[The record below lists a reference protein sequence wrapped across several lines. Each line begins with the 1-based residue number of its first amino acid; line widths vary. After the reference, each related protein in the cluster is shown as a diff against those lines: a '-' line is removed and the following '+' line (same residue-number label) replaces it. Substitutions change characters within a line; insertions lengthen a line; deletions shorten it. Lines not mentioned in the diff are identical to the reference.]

1 MPYRRG
7 SIPQNRYQSLDL
19 DDLWRRLYLYAAVL
33 TSGTNVVMH
42 CGLSAEDLATETL
55 NKYLLSPNGL
65 GWRES
70 KGSLTAFLGTILRNK
85 FIDHLRRQR
94 EVARTE
100 DDSDESPPRTES
112 ARNLDDDIAARELTD
127 RLLNLVKGR
136 KDEPELRDFIH
147 AGSMISE
154 GGKVNQQLADL
165 MGVDEGEVV
174 NRRKKLWR
182 VAGVKEL
189 YEEFR
194 HGPKTDQ
201 SAD

>member
-1 MPYRRG
+1 
-7 SIPQNRYQSLDL
+7 
-19 DDLWRRLYLYAAVL
+19 LYLYAAVL
-33 TSGTNVVMH
+33 TGGTSVVMH

-70 KGSLTAFLGTILRNK
+70 KGSLTAFLGTVLRNR
-85 FIDHLRRQR
+85 FIDHLRRQK

-100 DDSDESPPRTES
+100 DASDESPPRTEN

-127 RLLNLVKGR
+127 RLLDLVKGR
-136 KDEPELRDFIH
+136 KDEQELRDFIH

-165 MGVDEGEVV
+165 LGVDEGEVV

-194 HGPKTDQ
+194 HERKADQ

>member
-1 MPYRRG
+1 
-7 SIPQNRYQSLDL
+7 
-19 DDLWRRLYLYAAVL
+19 
-33 TSGTNVVMH
+33 MH

-70 KGSLTAFLGTILRNK
+70 KGSLTAFLGTVLRNK

-100 DDSDESPPRTES
+100 DDSGDGPPRTES
-112 ARNLDDDIAARELTD
+112 ARNVDDEIAARELTD
-127 RLLNLVKGR
+127 RLLDLVSGR
-136 KDEPELRDFIH
+136 NDEPELRDFIQ

-154 GGKVNQQLADL
+154 GGKVNQQLADI

-194 HGPKTDQ
+194 HGRKTDQ
-201 SAD
+201 STD

>member
-1 MPYRRG
+1 
-7 SIPQNRYQSLDL
+7 
-19 DDLWRRLYLYAAVL
+19 
-33 TSGTNVVMH
+33 MH

-100 DDSDESPPRTES
+100 DDSDESSPRTES

-136 KDEPELRDFIH
+136 KDEPELRDFIY

-194 HGPKTDQ
+194 HGRKTDQ